1 MPDLIAN
8 TVEDVVDGVDPGG
21 PLPDG
26 ADRDAVD
33 ADGEGLGAVWVEG
46 GAAAALAGERPEQAD
61 NLIIGLVTDTH
72 VE

>member
-1 MPDLIAN
+1 MPYLIAD

-33 ADGEGLGAVWVEG
+33 ADGEGLGAVRVEG
-46 GAAAALAGERPEQAD
+46 GAAAALYKKC
-61 NLIIGLVTDTH
+61 LIFAKPILKTLQY
-72 VE
+72 